1 MICTW
6 FLHLKYIFS
15 SKWIFNIWKVL
26 FEILVVDLLTAYVI
40 VNWSRW
46 HMVYDVWCHVYL
58 LLSEI
63 PHRKMFFFSFSFFF
77 FFFVFLVCP
86 FGQSLSLLS
95 VDLSFLLENLAL
107 SLHPLLNRS
116 NHCIDANIRNHLYK
130 CKDAMIATTNIS
142 NICNCELLAMC
153 FLWRFLVVT
162 TLCVC
167 YWWVGEMKTKWQSAT
182 LFQIDPH
189 HVPPIIDSV
198 YNGLVSFDGQIWNL
212 GGRFSGPRL
221 LCFKFKTITTDVAP
235 LATDLAPR
243 QSIQHHRH

>member
-1 MICTW
+1 
-6 FLHLKYIFS
+6 
-15 SKWIFNIWKVL
+15 
-26 FEILVVDLLTAYVI
+26 
-40 VNWSRW
+40 
-46 HMVYDVWCHVYL
+46 MVYDVWCHVYL

-107 SLHPLLNRS
+107 SLHPLLDRS

-167 YWWVGEMKTKWQSAT
+167 YWWVGEMKTKWQS
-182 LFQIDPH
+182 DK
-189 HVPPIIDSV
+189 VPPYSKLTPIMFPPSLTPCTMASSPSTVKSEIWEADSV
-198 YNGLVSFDGQIWNL
+198 ALVFFASSS
-212 GGRFSGPRL
+212 RPSRL
-221 LCFKFKTITTDVAP
+221 M
-235 LATDLAPR
+235 
-243 QSIQHHRH
+243 